1 MPFTGSKL
9 IQWCGLANIL
19 AGLGTALYWF
29 LHPGLDAVVSRRWM
43 MVNAMFVGVLVMT
56 LIGLIGLYGRQ
67 SEKAGAL
74 GFIGFLLSFVSTSLF
89 VGAGI
94 FDAFINPVLTERA
107 KELVDPKGPLMGGPM
122 GMVFAMTGVCFA
134 LGFLLFAIATIRA
147 KVFPVLAA
155 VMLLVGA
162 PVLGLS
168 PLMPVIV
175 RTLACLIFGAA
186 NIWLGY
192 VLWSKG
198 EAAA

>member
-9 IQWCGLANIL
+9 LQWCGLANIL

-43 MVNAMFVGVLVMT
+43 MVNAMFVGTLVLT
-56 LIGLIGLYGRQ
+56 LLGLIGLYGRQ
-67 SEKAGAL
+67 SEKSGAL
-74 GFIGFLLSFVSTSLF
+74 GFIGFLLSFISTSLF

-107 KELVDPKGPLMGGPM
+107 RELVDPKGPLMGGPM
-122 GMVFAMTGVCFA
+122 GVVFAITGVCFA
-134 LGFLLFAIATIRA
+134 LGFILFAIATIRA
-147 KVFPVLAA
+147 KVFPALAA
-155 VMLLVGA
+155 VMLLLGA

-175 RTLACLIFGAA
+175 RWIACVVFGAA
-186 NIWLGY
+186 NMWLGY
-192 VLWSKG
+192 ILWSKS